1 MAIIKLDQANKAV
14 NITSCSLEHPLIFKY
29 FDDLPDKIRDDEF
42 KRALQIGV
50 IALMEDRFAAFLSRT
65 EGELGTQLE
74 SLKLIYERNV
84 KAKEKTIESGI
95 KAESE
100 IFNEIRTYLNRV
112 GHTSDEVQLTGSS
125 VGSIKRNKTG
135 DIVLTVN
142 GEEDKK
148 IAVEIKFDQSLA
160 LGEIEGTDSLGRPRD
175 TALSQMLESMANRD
189 AKLAIIV
196 FDQNRSSEALKNY
209 VNGISWIPAVGF
221 VVIIDDDRMDYS
233 NLFIAIDLA
242 RSMLLSTLRIVD
254 QDIFE
259 SLLGR
264 LSKDLSSIHETEKL
278 IKANHDNLKKIAT
291 SIRKHVLLVGFTQS
305 ILKDFISAGRVSNEK
320 LLQLYHG
327 EGLKEKFAEISN
339 DIEAIFPSLLNN
351 QDVQD

>member
-1 MAIIKLDQANKAV
+1 MAIIKLDQKNKAI
-14 NITSCSLEHPLIFKY
+14 NIAECSIEHPLIFKY
-29 FDDLPDKIRDDEF
+29 FDDLPEKQRDDEF

-50 IALMEDRFAAFLSRT
+50 IALMEDRFAAFLNRT

-84 KAKEKTIESGI
+84 KAKEKTAESGTS
-95 KAESE
+95 AETE
-100 IFNEIRTYLNRV
+100 IFNEIRTYLERV
-112 GHTSDEVQLTGSS
+112 GHTDDEVQMTGST
-125 VGSIKRNKTG
+125 VGAIKRNKTG
-135 DIVLTVN
+135 DIVLTVK
-142 GEEDKK
+142 GDAAKK

-175 TALSQMLESMANRD
+175 TAISQMIESMANRD

-196 FDQNRSSEALKNY
+196 FDQNRSSEGLKNS
-209 VNGISWIPAVGF
+209 VNGIAWVPGVGF
-221 VVIIDDDRMDYS
+221 VVIIDDVRMDYS

-242 RSMLLSTLRIVD
+242 RSMLLSTLKLVD

-264 LSKDLSSIHETEKL
+264 LSNDLSTILETEKL
-278 IKANHDNLKKIAT
+278 LKDNHANLKKVAI
-291 SIRKHVLLVGFTQS
+291 SIRKHALLVGFTQR
-305 ILKDFISAGRVSNEK
+305 ILKDFISTGKVSNEA

-327 EGLKEKFAEISN
+327 DGLKLQFTEISN
-339 DIEAIFPSLLNN
+339 EIEAIFPTLANN
-351 QDVQD
+351 

>member
-1 MAIIKLDQANKAV
+1 MAIIKLDQKNKAL
-14 NITSCSLEHPLIFKY
+14 NISDCSIEHPLIFKY
-29 FDDLPDKIRDDEF
+29 FDDLPEKQRDDEF

-50 IALMEDRFAAFLSRT
+50 IALMEDRFAAFLNRT

-84 KAKEKTIESGI
+84 KAKEKTTESGTS
-95 KAESE
+95 AETE
-100 IFNEIRTYLNRV
+100 IFNEIRTYLERV
-112 GHTSDEVQLTGSS
+112 GHADDEVQMTGSS
-125 VGSIKRNKTG
+125 VGTIKRNKTG

-142 GEEDKK
+142 GDATKK

-175 TALSQMLESMANRD
+175 TAISQMIESMANRD

-196 FDQNRSSEALKNY
+196 FDENRSSEGLKNS
-209 VNGISWIPAVGF
+209 VNGISWVPGVGF
-221 VVIIDDDRMDYS
+221 VVIIDDVRMDYS

-264 LSKDLSSIHETEKL
+264 LTNDLSSILETEKL
-278 IKANHDNLKKIAT
+278 LKANHENLKKIAT
-291 SIRKHVLLVGFTQS
+291 SIRKHALLVGFTQR
-305 ILKDFISAGRVSNEK
+305 ILRDFIATGKVSNQE
-320 LLQLYHG
+320 LLKLYHG
-327 EGLKEKFAEISN
+327 DGLKEEFAAITK
-339 DIEAIFPSLLNN
+339 DVEAIFPALTHEDN
-351 QDVQD
+351 D

>member
-1 MAIIKLDQANKAV
+1 MAIIKLDQKNKAI
-14 NITSCSLEHPLIFKY
+14 NISDCSIEHPLIFKY
-29 FDDLPDKIRDDEF
+29 FDDLPEKQRDDEF

-65 EGELGTQLE
+65 ESELGTQLE

-84 KAKEKTIESGI
+84 KAKEKTTESGTS
-95 KAESE
+95 AETE
-100 IFNEIRTYLNRV
+100 IFNEIRTYLERV
-112 GHTSDEVQLTGSS
+112 GHADDEVQMTGSS
-125 VGSIKRNKTG
+125 VGAIKRNKTG

-142 GEEDKK
+142 GDAAKK

-175 TALSQMLESMANRD
+175 TAISQMIESMANRD

-196 FDQNRSSEALKNY
+196 FDQNRSSEGLKNS
-209 VNGISWIPAVGF
+209 VNGISWVPGVGF
-221 VVIIDDDRMDYS
+221 VVIIDDVRMDYS

-264 LSKDLSSIHETEKL
+264 LTNDLSSILETEKL
-278 IKANHDNLKKIAT
+278 LKDNHSNLKKIAT
-291 SIRKHVLLVGFTQS
+291 SIRKHALLVGFTQR
-305 ILKDFISAGRVSNEK
+305 ILKDFISTGTVSNQA
-320 LLQLYHG
+320 LLQLYRG
-327 EGLKEKFAEISN
+327 DGLKEQFNEITN
-339 DIEAIFPSLLNN
+339 EIEAIFPSLTSN
-351 QDVQD
+351 

>member
-112 GHTSDEVQLTGSS
+112 GHTDEVQLTGSS

-264 LSKDLSSIHETEKL
+264 LSKDLSSIRETEKL
-278 IKANHDNLKKIAT
+278 IIANHDNLKKIAT
-291 SIRKHVLLVGFTQS
+291 SIRKHVLLVGFTQK
-305 ILKDFISAGRVSNEK
+305 ILKDFISVGKVSNEK
-320 LLQLYHG
+320 LLKLYHG
-327 EGLKEKFAEISN
+327 E
-339 DIEAIFPSLLNN
+339 LLP
-351 QDVQD
+351 

>member
-1 MAIIKLDQANKAV
+1 MSIIKLDQQKKAL
-14 NITSCSLEHPLIFKY
+14 NIADCSIEHPLIFKY
-29 FDDLPDKIRDDEF
+29 FDDLPEKQRDEEF

-50 IALMEDRFAAFLSRT
+50 VALMEDRFAAFLNRT

-84 KAKEKTIESGI
+84 KAKEKTTESGTS
-95 KAESE
+95 AETE
-100 IFNEIRTYLNRV
+100 IFNEICTYLKRI
-112 GHTSDEVQLTGSS
+112 GHVEDEVQMTGSTT
-125 VGSIKRNKTG
+125 GAIRRNKTG

-142 GEEDKK
+142 GDTAKK

-175 TALSQMLESMANRD
+175 TAISQMIESMANRD

-196 FDQNRSSEALKNY
+196 FDQNRSSEGLKNS
-209 VNGISWIPAVGF
+209 VNGISWVPGVGF
-221 VVIIDDDRMDYS
+221 VVIIDDVRMDYS

-242 RSMLLSTLRIVD
+242 RSMLLSTLKLVD

-264 LSKDLSSIHETEKL
+264 LSNDLGSILETEKL
-278 IKANHDNLKKIAT
+278 LKDNHANLKKVAI
-291 SIRKHVLLVGFTQS
+291 SIRKHALLVGFTQR
-305 ILKDFISAGRVSNEK
+305 ILKDFISTGKVSNEA

-327 EGLKEKFAEISN
+327 DGLKLQFTEISN
-339 DIEAIFPSLLNN
+339 EIEAIFPTLANN
-351 QDVQD
+351 